1 MSAWIIAYTN
11 VNTHPQSGGQ
21 GTAAFANRAFAE
33 KYVRILNRIHPQIN
47 HRVETAPIG
56 TPLLEINNYSLD
68 TLNEEDIIRRARQ
81 LHNNEYSERWWSP
94 EEAYEANSDDEQESR
109 RRGCIKVDRR

>member
-33 KYVRILNRIHPQIN
+33 KYVGILNKIHSGKIN
-47 HRVETAPIG
+47 HRVEAAPIG
-56 TPLLEINNYSLD
+56 TPFLKINDYSLD
-68 TLNEEDIIRRARQ
+68 TLNEEDIIRH
-81 LHNNEYSERWWSP
+81 HNTKYSE
-94 EEAYEANSDDEQESR
+94 N
-109 RRGCIKVDRR
+109 KDR